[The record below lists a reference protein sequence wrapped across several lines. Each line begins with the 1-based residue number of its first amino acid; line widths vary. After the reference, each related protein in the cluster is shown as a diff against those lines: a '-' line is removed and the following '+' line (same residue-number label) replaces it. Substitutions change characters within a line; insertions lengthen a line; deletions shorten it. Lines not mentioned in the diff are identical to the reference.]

1 MPIKPSDNYEGQ
13 AVDGTL
19 QYGETSGNNL
29 QISVDMEVYDP
40 GSNKSHGRM
49 TTFFYFTENAA
60 VYSYERLRALG
71 WQGKGADDIDNIG
84 NIYKIRVPVRVT
96 VPEQFKDPVSGALK
110 MGSSKLEI
118 NVGTGTVTLQKPVDP
133 ATFKARLKLL
143 GGSGG
148 GSATGNAG
156 GSAPPF

>member
-13 AVDGTL
+13 AVEGSL
-19 QYGETSGNNL
+19 QYGEATGGGL
-29 QISVDMEVYDP
+29 QIALDMEVYDP

-49 TTFFYFTENAA
+49 TTFLYFTEAAA

-96 VPEQFKDPVSGALK
+96 VPEQYKDAQGIVKTGV
-110 MGSSKLEI
+110 SKLEI
-118 NVGTGTVTLQKPVDP
+118 NVGSGTVTLQKPVDP

-143 GGSGG
+143 GGSSG